1 NIRSTLPLPADR
13 PVSYPQRLVVGS
25 SNGGYPTPIVLRELS
40 VLGRQRMNRSGSVV
54 GGAVLF
60 ASGAVGMAALLWVK
74 RKELALAAAK
84 ALPGQASQAAREQ
97 AAAVANAVPE
107 QATAVTSAVPEQ
119 ATGVA
124 NAVGEQAS
132 SLSNAVLVVC
142 PGF

>member
-1 NIRSTLPLPADR
+1 
-13 PVSYPQRLVVGS
+13 
-25 SNGGYPTPIVLRELS
+25 
-40 VLGRQRMNRSGSVV
+40 MNRSGSVV

-84 ALPGQASQAAREQ
+84 ALPGQASKAARKQ

-124 NAVGEQAS
+124 NALGEQAS
-132 SLSNAVLVVC
+132 SVTNAI
-142 PGF
+142 PKPSADHSH

>member
-1 NIRSTLPLPADR
+1 
-13 PVSYPQRLVVGS
+13 
-25 SNGGYPTPIVLRELS
+25 
-40 VLGRQRMNRSGSVV
+40 MNRSGSVA

-84 ALPGQASQAAREQ
+84 ALPGQASKAAREQ
-97 AAAVANAVPE
+97 AAAVAN
-107 QATAVTSAVPEQ
+107 AVPEQ

-132 SLSNAVLVVC
+132 SVTNAI
-142 PGF
+142 PKPSADHSH